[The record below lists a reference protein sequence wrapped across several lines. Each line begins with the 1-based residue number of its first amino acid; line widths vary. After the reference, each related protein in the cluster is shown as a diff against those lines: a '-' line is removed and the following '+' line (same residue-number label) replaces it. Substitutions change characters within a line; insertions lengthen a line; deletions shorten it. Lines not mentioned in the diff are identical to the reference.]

1 MDNIT
6 DKPAAENGA
15 ESAIYDGIIIYPK
28 RKKLFFDY
36 LGIKL
41 KLTKIILQMSL
52 LIIIV
57 ATILLGGINVASV
70 GGIIGRVLTL
80 FGISVFSW
88 STFAPFIVVAAAVY
102 LVGVVKVNKKKLSF
116 KTAMNVIMEVITKY
130 LFLPSLVLIK
140 QHASNFY
147 KTENDLVKVLKK
159 QMADIGYT
167 EDYIRVFF
175 ERYENKTV
183 KELENILSTLKI
195 SSDKLLKK
203 KPGAGKL
210 YSSDFEPATYVNKAI
225 ELCDEINHKYCDEVT
240 KQNENKKTIIHLK
253 ALLSADEPTFMKKT
267 RYEINEVQ
275 KVFVDKH
282 VLDKQAADLYVT
294 ELFVEPFIWFLRSP
308 NMRPYFEQIFERKL
322 ENLGYSESSIKE
334 LLATYSVKTP
344 DTIFETVKKNYE
356 FARAHDI
363 KTDALIKQVLY
374 HCKKERYIYVS
385 TTSEKTEEQLLKKL
399 EDAMK
404 GTSAD

>member
-1 MDNIT
+1 MNNIT
-6 DKPAAENGA
+6 DKTTAENSA
-15 ESAIYDGIIIYPK
+15 ESAIYDGIIIYPD
-28 RKKLFFDY
+28 RRQWFFEYIGPKLPKIIMKNSLLTVIVVLFLL
-36 LGIKL
+36 LGIK
-41 KLTKIILQMSL
+41 
-52 LIIIV
+52 
-57 ATILLGGINVASV
+57 VASV
-70 GGIIGRVLTL
+70 GGIIGTVLTL

-147 KTENDLVKVLKK
+147 KTENELVEVLKK
-159 QMADIGYT
+159 QMTDIGYT
-167 EDYIRVFF
+167 EDYVRVFF
-175 ERYENKTV
+175 ERCENMTV
-183 KELENILSTLKI
+183 KEMENVLSTLNT

-203 KPGAGKL
+203 MPGTGKL
-210 YSSDFEPATYVNKAI
+210 YSSDFKPKIYVDRAI
-225 ELCDEINHKYCDEVT
+225 ELCDKINGKYCDEVA
-240 KQNENKKTIIHLK
+240 KQDENKKTIIHLK

-267 RYEINEVQ
+267 RDKINAVQ
-275 KVFVDKH
+275 KAFVDKH
-282 VLDKQAADLYVT
+282 VLDKQEADVSAT

-374 HCKKERYIYVS
+374 HCEKERYIYVS